1 MTITTRYMT
10 SPWFL
15 ITFSE
20 KIGYQKGQTLWYVM
34 FKIISWYLS
43 KVTFSSLQE
52 FEIILQRKYMKIYCK
67 KKTSAKKWMVSQL
80 KVIWINE
87 KNKQITLKVFFSNS
101 VNCHHLTPYRW
112 QRCLKKSYSIIWN
125 LWSN

>member
-87 KNKQITLKVFFSNS
+87 KNKQITLKVFFQ
-101 VNCHHLTPYRW
+101 T
-112 QRCLKKSYSIIWN
+112 Q
-125 LWSN
+125 

>member
-43 KVTFSSLQE
+43 KITFSSLQE
-52 FEIILQRKYMKIYCK
+52 FEIILQRKYMKIYYK
-67 KKTSAKKWMVSQL
+67 KKKQALNNECFTTQSYLNKW
-80 KVIWINE
+80 KE
-87 KNKQITLKVFFSNS
+87 
-101 VNCHHLTPYRW
+101 
-112 QRCLKKSYSIIWN
+112 
-125 LWSN
+125 

>member
-1 MTITTRYMT
+1 MN
-10 SPWFL
+10 
-15 ITFSE
+15 
-20 KIGYQKGQTLWYVM
+20 
-34 FKIISWYLS
+34 
-43 KVTFSSLQE
+43 
-52 FEIILQRKYMKIYCK
+52 
-67 KKTSAKKWMVSQL
+67 VSQL

-125 LWSN
+125 LWSNLKSIDNSVHVHNEVIKIFLQVGYNDW